1 MAVRFR
7 AVSWFF
13 IALPATRA
21 VRTAW
26 PLKRSAADC
35 HNLSEGWRCSSGSK
49 GYWFSTS
56 DGGGCVDAIV
66 RRLQSIIE
74 KIASVRFRAMPVW
87 VGVGRLTGSQFG
99 YMGARKKRRSGDTT
113 VAKVIEFYVPKTFRM
128 PVSQLPRA
136 AGGTVIAFRPRPA
149 NTLDSSG
156 SSRTCEF
163 EPRSRSAVVDRK

>member
-7 AVSWFF
+7 AVSRFF

-21 VRTAW
+21 VRAAW

-49 GYWFSTS
+49 GYWVSTS

-74 KIASVRFRAMPVW
+74 KIASVRFRALPVW
-87 VGVGRLTGSQFG
+87 VGVGRLNGSPFADID
-99 YMGARKKRRSGDTT
+99 ARTQRVGRD
-113 VAKVIEFYVPKTFRM
+113 P
-128 PVSQLPRA
+128 
-136 AGGTVIAFRPRPA
+136 
-149 NTLDSSG
+149 
-156 SSRTCEF
+156 
-163 EPRSRSAVVDRK
+163 